1 MSWAS
6 RLAPVLAAALC
17 LAAVGSQPARADGDP
32 ASDYLLGQ
40 RVFVPFD
47 GKIPTADAGRLAQ
60 LLQVGAKRGYEVRVA
75 LITTA
80 YDLGSVT
87 SLWRQPQRYALFL
100 GQELYF
106 VYRGRLLV
114 VMPNGYG
121 VSRAGKPEPEMSNAL
136 GGLSPPQGGGRAY
149 VTAAEQAV
157 RRLAGSSGVKLPG
170 SLRGGG
176 GHGATR
182 DRITIGA
189 AALAAL
195 TLLGAAAFLR
205 RRRQA

>member
-1 MSWAS
+1 MSSAS
-6 RLAPVLAAALC
+6 RSLLVLVGALC
-17 LAAVGSQPARADGDP
+17 LAAVASQPARADGDP
-32 ASDYLLGQ
+32 ASDYLLAQ

-47 GKIPTADAGRLAQ
+47 GKIPSAEAGRLAQ
-60 LLQVGAKRGYEVRVA
+60 LLHDGAARGYEVRVA
-75 LITTA
+75 LITTQ

-121 VSRAGKPEPEMSNAL
+121 VSRGGKPEPAMSKAL
-136 GGLSPPQGGGRAY
+136 DGLAPPRGGGAGF
-149 VTAAEQAV
+149 VTAAERAV
-157 RRLAGSSGVKLPG
+157 RRLAGSSGVKLSG
-170 SLRGGG
+170 SAQEGG

-182 DRITIGA
+182 DRILIGA
-189 AALAAL
+189 VALAAL
-195 TLLGAAAFLR
+195 ALLGAATLR
-205 RRRQA
+205 RRRRAA